1 MIINSLRHIHLR
13 KSIEDLQFK
22 NDADEICEGLI
33 WFCIVLFFWITM
45 TITIDWS
52 SVFYRKAII
61 YKRRINQELINKNDK
76 SLMEDT

>member
-1 MIINSLRHIHLR
+1 MLYKKLD
-13 KSIEDLQFK
+13 DLDFK

-33 WFCIVLFFWITM
+33 WFCTMLFFWIAM

-61 YKRRINQELINKNDK
+61 YKRRIRDELIKQNDK
-76 SLMEDT
+76 SV

>member
-1 MIINSLRHIHLR
+1 MIFNSLRHIILR

-22 NDADEICEGLI
+22 NDTDEICEGLI
-33 WFCIVLFFWITM
+33 WFCIMLFFWITM

-76 SLMEDT
+76 SENDET